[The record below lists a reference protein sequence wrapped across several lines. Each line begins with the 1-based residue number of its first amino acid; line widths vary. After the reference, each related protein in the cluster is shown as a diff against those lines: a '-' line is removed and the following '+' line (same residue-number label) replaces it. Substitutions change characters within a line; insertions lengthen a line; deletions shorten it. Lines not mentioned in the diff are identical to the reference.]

1 MRFTSPQPAGG
12 VIVTVLG
19 PTAIEA
25 IITSFCSTPA
35 GMLIVSVFD
44 PPAPIPRSAGIW
56 VTPEYGG
63 VLEPFVAVFA
73 PVAPAVACTTVLF
86 SRDRKSTRLN
96 SSHQII
102 SYAVFCLKK

>member
-25 IITSFCSTPA
+25 IITSFCSTPV

-44 PPAPIPRSAGIW
+44 PPAPIPRRARIW
-56 VTPEYGG
+56 VLPGYAVG
-63 VLEPFVAVFA
+63 LEVAVDAVFTPTA
-73 PVAPAVACTTVLF
+73 AAVACTKLLPSRLMPPPVLPALA
-86 SRDRKSTRLN
+86 S
-96 SSHQII
+96 
-102 SYAVFCLKK
+102 